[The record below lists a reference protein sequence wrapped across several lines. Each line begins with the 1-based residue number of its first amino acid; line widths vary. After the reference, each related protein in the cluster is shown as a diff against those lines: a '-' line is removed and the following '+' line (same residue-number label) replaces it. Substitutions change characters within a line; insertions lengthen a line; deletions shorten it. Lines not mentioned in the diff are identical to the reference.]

1 VKSPEG
7 NNMTEHKRC
16 QYIDR
21 ECGSWCKFL
30 DKEKNCAFVK
40 VEEFILRLQLKDKKV
55 LPFSGEPS

>member
-1 VKSPEG
+1 
-7 NNMTEHKRC
+7 MTEHKRC
-16 QYIDR
+16 PYINR

-40 VEEFILRLQLKDKKV
+40 VEEFIPRLQLKDKKV